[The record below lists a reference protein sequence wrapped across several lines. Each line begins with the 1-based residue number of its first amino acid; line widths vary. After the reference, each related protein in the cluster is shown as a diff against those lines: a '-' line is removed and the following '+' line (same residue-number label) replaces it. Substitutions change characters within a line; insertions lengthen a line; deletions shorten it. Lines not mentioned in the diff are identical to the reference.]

1 MRIRLFKPLLA
12 GFVSLA
18 CLAVVL
24 PLAARITPTAPAPAQ
39 PSPEATATSDGSCP
53 AIPLAA
59 ADAAAPTTPS
69 SSDAWGGQR
78 KADAATLSD
87 RVVKYTID
95 ATLDPVKHTVAGREQ
110 LTWRNRSNQPVCSIY
125 LHLYLN
131 GFESNG
137 STFFSER
144 NRGFRFRSDV
154 GTDDNDWGYIRLDSI
169 KQGDQDARWSYVHPD
184 NGPVTDHTV
193 VRVDLPQPIAAGASA
208 TFDIGF
214 FDQLP
219 RVVARTGYFDTFHLI
234 AQWFPKIG
242 VLELAGERGATA
254 TRWNAHEF
262 HMNSEFYADFGSYD
276 VTLHVPKDYTV
287 GATGEL
293 QGTPVDN
300 GKLVSYRYVQDDV
313 HDFAWT
319 ADNKTVTPLEATWT
333 HPGSPPVKVRV
344 LVPREYASNAQ
355 PVLKATLDSLTY
367 FSDTL
372 GPYPYRTVTAVV
384 PPHNAGEAGGM
395 EYPTFF
401 TADSVDDFSPGTV
414 GQYALDFVTIHEF
427 GHGYFYGILASNEF
441 EEPALDEGVNQY
453 WDDRMLSD
461 RHQSISLA
469 SSLSKRLGLVAV
481 LPPRAIE
488 RLGAKLDDPMDPVGE
503 NSWDR
508 LPGSYNT
515 VYSRTATMLN
525 DIESQIGH
533 EAMGRAM
540 KFYYERW
547 KFRHPTL
554 TDFRDALAEGSG
566 RPDVVNRAFDI
577 AVFNARRIDDRVSS
591 IDVREVIPDNGY
603 RLGDGNKRTV
613 VTQAALAKSID
624 DARTT
629 WKARHPN
636 AKNGGPFPFES
647 TVVVR
652 RDSAAVPQ
660 QLKVTFDD
668 GSVKMV
674 NLDGE
679 QRWFR
684 YQWSGSAKAVKA
696 ELDPQGL
703 HGMDVSQI
711 DNGRTVEPHR
721 MSLATRVMG
730 WLQLAIA
737 QGQLL

>member
-1 MRIRLFKPLLA
+1 MRTWRSSLVP
-12 GFVSLA
+12 LA
-18 CLAVVL
+18 CLAIVL
-24 PLAARITPTAPAPAQ
+24 PLAARITPPSPTPAP
-39 PSPEATATSDGSCP
+39 TATEAAATPDASCP

-59 ADAAAPTTPS
+59 ADAAAPTTAS
-69 SSDAWGGQR
+69 SPDAWGGPR
-78 KADAATLSD
+78 KADAPTLSD

-95 ATLDPVKHTVAGREQ
+95 ATLDPVKHTVTGRQQ
-110 LTWRNRSNQPVCSIY
+110 LTWRNRSSQPVCSIY

-144 NRGFRFRSDV
+144 NRGFKFRSEV
-154 GTDDNDWGYIRLDSI
+154 ATGDNDWGYIRLDSI
-169 KQGDQDARWSYVHPD
+169 KQGEQVARWSYVHPD
-184 NGPVTDHTV
+184 NGPETDHTV
-193 VRVDLPQPIAAGASA
+193 VRVDLPQPIAAGASS
-208 TFDIGF
+208 TFDIDF

-219 RVVARTGYFDTFHLI
+219 RVVARTGYFDTFHLVG
-234 AQWFPKIG
+234 QWFPKIG
-242 VLELAGERGATA
+242 VLELPGERGATT

-262 HMNSEFYADFGSYD
+262 HMNSEFYADFGSFD
-276 VTLHVPKDYTV
+276 VTLHVPKGYTV

-293 QGTPVDN
+293 QGTPAESGN
-300 GKLVSYRYVQDDV
+300 LVSYRYTQDDV

-319 ADNKTVTPLEATWT
+319 ADNKTATPLEATWT

-344 LVPREYASNAQ
+344 LVPNEYAMDAQ

-384 PPHNAGEAGGM
+384 PPHNADEAGGM

-401 TADSVDDFSPGTV
+401 TADHAKDFSPGTT
-414 GQYALDFVTIHEF
+414 GQYLIDFVTIHEF

-461 RHQSISLA
+461 RHQALSLA
-469 SSLSKRLGLVAV
+469 SSFSKRFGLTAV
-481 LPPRAIE
+481 MPLRTLE
-488 RLGAKLDDPMDPVGE
+488 RLSAGLSDPKDPVGE

-525 DIESQIGH
+525 DIEAQIGH

-566 RPDVVNRAFDI
+566 RPDVVNRSFDI
-577 AVFNARRIDDRVSS
+577 AVFNARKIDDRVAS
-591 IDVREVIPDNGY
+591 IDVREMTPGNGY
-603 RLGDGNKRTV
+603 RLVDGKRTV
-613 VTQAALAKSID
+613 MTQAAVDKSID
-624 DARTT
+624 DARAA
-629 WKARHPN
+629 WKKQHPD
-636 AKNGGPFPFES
+636 AKSGGPYPFES

-652 RDSAAVPQ
+652 RDGAAVPQ

-674 NLDGE
+674 NLDGD

-684 YQWSGSAKAVKA
+684 YQWSGPAKAVKA

-721 MSLATRVMG
+721 MSLATRAMG